1 LKTPFYNIALD
12 NQKLK
17 KKFIKGNKRAF
28 DTIYS
33 DYSSAMYS
41 VCLRYTKNT
50 DEAADIL
57 QNAFI
62 KIYENR
68 KSFNPQFELGSWIKR
83 IVINTAINHYNKNK
97 KMVLVQDESYF
108 ETEVESTVEVESS
121 NDLKN
126 TLMNTINLLPDGYR
140 TIFNLYVFEN
150 LTHQEIATHL
160 NISVNTSKSQ
170 LSRARKML
178 KTTLEN
184 QNIIKQTKSNAERA

>member
-1 LKTPFYNIALD
+1 LD
-12 NQKLK
+12 NQNLK

-33 DYSSAMYS
+33 DYSNAMYS

-50 DEAADIL
+50 DEAADML

-68 KSFNPQFELGSWIKR
+68 KSFNTEFELGSWIKR
-83 IVINTAINHYNKNK
+83 LVINTAIDHYNKNK
-97 KMVLVQDESYF
+97 KMILVQDESYF
-108 ETEVESTVEVESS
+108 ETEVETTIEVEAS
-121 NDLKN
+121 NQLKVQLL
-126 TLMNTINLLPDGYR
+126 TTISLLPDGYR

-178 KTTLEN
+178 KITLEK
-184 QNIIKQTKSNAERA
+184 QNIIKQKKSNEERA